1 MAFPQP
7 AGSEQQN
14 VFSCI
19 NPVCRFTE
27 LPELSSILS
36 WLTWPMSVGK
46 WTLEGIE
53 TRAQLLDSDGLLRQS
68 SDPYIMVREAYFQRH
83 DFIAN
88 GGELKPQ
95 ENPNAQ
101 AIQDDLKDIDSE

>member
-27 LPELSSILS
+27 LPELSSIQFRH
-36 WLTWPMSVGK
+36 LTEVVF
-46 WTLEGIE
+46 
-53 TRAQLLDSDGLLRQS
+53 AQRFGNWQPGLLFITTQFFTLA
-68 SDPYIMVREAYFQRH
+68 PQEF
-83 DFIAN
+83 FIA
-88 GGELKPQ
+88 
-95 ENPNAQ
+95 
-101 AIQDDLKDIDSE
+101 